1 MLALQSALVSL
12 GASLDT
18 LRDISAGEVIVMDAI
33 PDPVIVKKYDIRWD
47 ENTEL
52 TANSDV
58 GKNSVELKIEKQE
71 KRLFKEIRS
80 IIRYEHI

>member
-1 MLALQSALVSL
+1 MRSALVSL

-18 LRDISAGEVIVMDAI
+18 PRDISAGEVIVMDAI
-33 PDPVIVKKYDIRWD
+33 PDPVIVKEYDIRWGED
-47 ENTEL
+47 TEL

>member
-58 GKNSVELKIEKQE
+58 GKNSVELKIATQD
-71 KRLFKEIRS
+71 KRLFKGVIS
-80 IIRYEHI
+80 IVRYEHI